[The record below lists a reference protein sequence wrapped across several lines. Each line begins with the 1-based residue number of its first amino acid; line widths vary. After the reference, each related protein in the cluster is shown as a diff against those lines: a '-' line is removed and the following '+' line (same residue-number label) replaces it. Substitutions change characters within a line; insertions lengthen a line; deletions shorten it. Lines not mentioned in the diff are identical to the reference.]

1 MLEMTNDFSIL
12 FQTPQDFYNG
22 ENLHLRGKRVPKVQL
37 CERGGV
43 RLNPTGTQ
51 KDGTSN
57 VADSRTQFETNL
69 QLHDNILRCP

>member
-57 VADSRTQFETNL
+57 VANAIRNKLTVA
-69 QLHDNILRCP
+69 